1 MGERLL
7 NILNKPCRAGAGC
20 FLRPTLLFG
29 FLALPP
35 AVANAQTA
43 LPPASLPP
51 TIAPSQVTPGASRQG
66 SFAIPAVSALRLDV
80 AAAPLEAPREARN
93 LTVSLRE
100 VVIDGA
106 FAELAMAHA
115 AFRQEVVGKR
125 ISLAQVYDAAG
136 RLEAAYA
143 RAGFVLVRVVIP
155 PQTIEQDGELRIEI
169 VDGTIEAIDSDGVPS
184 KVRGFVRAHLLP
196 LVGRPHLGLT
206 ELDQRLTLA
215 GSAAGLELRSALKAG
230 LGPGTTRLV
239 IEGKLTRTSG
249 SLSWDNSLPGS
260 LGGDMMLASITIN
273 NLAGRGERIQLVTGQ
288 SSKLPK
294 VGLSQNPYSLFG
306 ASLNL
311 PLGNSGVSLEAGYLR
326 SRTLQTA
333 SESFLNSLG
342 HFARF
347 GTTLTTASIAGHDR
361 ALFLSLGV
369 DTITQH
375 QELPFFSY
383 QLNRDHYTSLRLGAA
398 GWRRFADGSYVAG
411 ELLLSRSV
419 AGRAVPAA
427 SEPPFSEPN
436 ARPGSSKLNGRF
448 SWHVNLD
455 AKTSLALTMRGQ
467 SSFGKPL
474 FVPETLSLAAADGIS
489 AASPGSLITDSG
501 ITLRKELAREI
512 SLRLGT
518 KTIAVSPYLFSAVA
532 IGWNAKTSSNP
543 SNLDVQALGFGTRWL
558 HKAGSTQVRFAV
570 EYGWCQ
576 CTAVNG
582 AGSSRINLSIG
593 LGF

>member
-20 FLRPTLLFG
+20 FLRPILLFG

-66 SFAIPAVSALRLDV
+66 SFVIPAVSALRLDV

-115 AFRQEVVGKR
+115 AFRQEVVG
-125 ISLAQVYDAAG
+125 
-136 RLEAAYA
+136 
-143 RAGFVLVRVVIP
+143 
-155 PQTIEQDGELRIEI
+155 
-169 VDGTIEAIDSDGVPS
+169 
-184 KVRGFVRAHLLP
+184 
-196 LVGRPHLGLT
+196 
-206 ELDQRLTLA
+206 
-215 GSAAGLELRSALKAG
+215 
-230 LGPGTTRLV
+230 
-239 IEGKLTRTSG
+239 
-249 SLSWDNSLPGS
+249 
-260 LGGDMMLASITIN
+260 
-273 NLAGRGERIQLVTGQ
+273 
-288 SSKLPK
+288 
-294 VGLSQNPYSLFG
+294 
-306 ASLNL
+306 
-311 PLGNSGVSLEAGYLR
+311 
-326 SRTLQTA
+326 
-333 SESFLNSLG
+333 
-342 HFARF
+342 
-347 GTTLTTASIAGHDR
+347 TTASIAGHDR

-398 GWRRFADGSYVAG
+398 GWRRFSDGSYVAG

-419 AGRAVPAA
+419 AGRAAPVA

-474 FVPETLSLAAADGIS
+474 FVPETLSLATADGIS

-558 HKAGSTQVRFAV
+558 HKAGSAQVRFAV